1 MVICKRRTE
10 NQIFKKQLAW
20 DLSGSG
26 DPLREEKRREEMN
39 EYGKEQNNALYA
51 ETTG

>member
-20 DLSGSG
+20 DLSESG
-26 DPLREEKRREEMN
+26 ELLGEEMN
-39 EYGKEQNNALYA
+39 EYRKEKSNALYA
-51 ETTG
+51 ETTW